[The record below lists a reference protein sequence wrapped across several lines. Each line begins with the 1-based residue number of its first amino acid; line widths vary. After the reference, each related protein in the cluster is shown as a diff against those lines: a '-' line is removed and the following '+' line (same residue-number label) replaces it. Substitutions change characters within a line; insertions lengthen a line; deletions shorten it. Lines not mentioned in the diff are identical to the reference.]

1 MVPIPN
7 LSYSAV
13 VPFLWFFH
21 RNCVQQYSEVNETGV
36 KRQAILTVLQ
46 ATSRPLG
53 PKELAAQTGQ
63 DRPLVRQVLRRMLN
77 AGDILFLASDLYMTH
92 HHLSPEPV
100 FSHNNSA
107 TPTTPT
113 TPATPATLATLPHYS

>member
-63 DRPLVRQVLRRMLN
+63 DRPLVRQVLRR
-77 AGDILFLASDLYMTH
+77 
-92 HHLSPEPV
+92 

>member
-63 DRPLVRQVLRRMLN
+63 DHTLLRQLLRRMLN
-77 AGDILFLASDLYMTH
+77 AGDIISPAYGLYTTP
-92 HHLSPEPV
+92 HHLSPEK
-100 FSHNNSA
+100 
-107 TPTTPT
+107 
-113 TPATPATLATLPHYS
+113 